1 MLKYVKRYLHFAI
14 LAAICMVG
22 EVAVDLLQPKMMTTI
37 VDDGVLGVN
46 TGGVGDMHIILSMGL
61 AMTIVVLIGGL
72 SGSLNNVFVHLTGQ
86 NLGNDIRKDCFEKA
100 MKMSFSQMD
109 RFKTGTLVTCI
120 TNDVTQ
126 AQNMVAQFVRGMIRT
141 GLLFVGS
148 IWFMFRLNIKFG
160 VIVLCC
166 LPFVLLVLVLCLRKS
181 NPMFFRLQ
189 AQLDRVNSILQENIT
204 GARIVKACVREDYE
218 KHRFRQANNSLVDTQ
233 LRVLILFSCMT
244 PLMNIFMN
252 LAVIAIIYVGGI
264 DVSCGSTTPGVIMA
278 AITYA
283 TQLLNSVMGL
293 VMLFQTI
300 SRGMASWSRL
310 KNILNTESDI
320 QDGTYIGPAPGRG
333 DIEFRGVSFR
343 YPGTERD
350 VLRNINLTINSGET
364 FAILGATG
372 SGKSSLVNLIPRF
385 YDVTEG
391 SILVDGI
398 DVRQYPLN
406 TLRSKVT
413 IALQKSELFT
423 DSIRENLH
431 WGDQNADDASVLQ
444 AAEIAQARDFIEST
458 PEGLNTQIAEK
469 GASLSGGQKQR
480 LSIAR
485 AVLKNA
491 EILILDDSTSA
502 LDLKTEAKLNAALKK
517 ARPASTKIIIAQRIP
532 SVRGADR
539 IAVLDGG
546 CIIACGTHRQLMDS
560 CPLYQEIYE
569 SQLGKEVAEVG

>member
-1 MLKYVKRYLHFAI
+1 MLKYVKRYLHFAF

-233 LRVLILFSCMT
+233 LRVLILFSYMT
-244 PLMNIFMN
+244 PLMNTFMN

-320 QDGTYIGPAPGRG
+320 QDGAYIGQAPGRG

-350 VLRNINLTINSGET
+350 VLRKINLTINSGET

-517 ARPASTKIIIAQRIP
+517 ARPASTKIIIAQRIA

-546 CIIACGTHRQLMDS
+546 SIIACGTHRQLMDS